1 MRVENCRKGKATR
14 SPISRT
20 VIGYVLLILSLS
32 FSACAGHTTAS
43 NVQAPGKEV
52 SAKTVLLEAGATLL
66 QQKPPVDALS
76 VYLDGFHFYNG
87 RIQAQVEAHHFCSNV
102 NEEVTQCVIFDGN
115 AGDAKL
121 MGVEYI
127 ISKRLFEALPPEEKP
142 LWHSHV
148 HEVKSGQLIAPGIPP
163 QAEYELMEKIIG
175 TYGKTWH
182 TWHTDQHVAL
192 PVGHPLLM
200 MGFTGNGQAHAG
212 MVDGRDRR
220 LKVQSQDKREER
232 ENIAVPT
239 IASGAD
245 AWQQGTIK
253 QLLLESL
260 QQSAVVGHSDEPPT
274 PSPPHLS
281 Q

>member
-1 MRVENCRKGKATR
+1 M
-14 SPISRT
+14 SPVSRI
-20 VIGYVLLILSLS
+20 VIGHVLLTLSLS
-32 FSACAGHTTAS
+32 LSACASHTAAS

-52 SAKTVLLEAGATLL
+52 SAKTVLLETGATLL
-66 QQKPPVDALS
+66 QQKPPIDALS

-163 QAEYELMEKIIG
+163 QAEHELMEKIIG

-220 LKVQSQDKREER
+220 LKIQSQDKRTER
-232 ENIAVPT
+232 ENIPAPPIAV
-239 IASGAD
+239 GAD
-245 AWQQGTIK
+245 AWQQGNIR
-253 QLLLESL
+253 QLSL
-260 QQSAVVGHSDEPPT
+260 QPFQPGGVVAHPDDPSI